1 MKVSTKLNAVS
12 EDISGLLDEV
22 QAAVKMAMDEKVAE
36 SGQLTAPH
44 MMEIVME
51 KISSACNSL
60 QTAMAD
66 AMKGDN
72 EWARLEAAIV
82 LDELDE
88 SARPVLKD
96 LQAGLVKQPNKY
108 IVRVSNKAV
117 NDLLGTDNK
126 VP

>member
-1 MKVSTKLNAVS
+1 MGDDPEALRVV
-12 EDISGLLDEV
+12 
-22 QAAVKMAMDEKVAE
+22 
-36 SGQLTAPH
+36 
-44 MMEIVME
+44 
-51 KISSACNSL
+51 
-60 QTAMAD
+60 AD